1 MQNNQFYLSVII
13 PCYNI
18 ENYLETC
25 LDSLRNQTY
34 TYFQVILVDDGSTD
48 STGDICDKIACND
61 SRFKVYILRIMGFLR
76 QESKV

>member
-34 TYFQVILVDDGSTD
+34 TRFQVILVDDGSTD
-48 STGDICDKIACND
+48 S
-61 SRFKVYILRIMGFLR
+61 YIYYRL
-76 QESKV
+76 